1 MADCMTQQVTTE
13 GASADA
19 ANAVAISS
27 PHITQVR
34 VPRRDDG
41 RWMALGSMV
50 GAILGKFVNKDQID
64 KAEEAEGVWRQLT
77 DKMREVGEEE
87 FTTHAQALREC
98 TDGIW
103 QAFCDYVLCGYKPDY
118 SGILS
123 RVRADA
129 ALVTV
134 SKKAEACRTAKR
146 YNVGVNANVMTDLLR
161 AEILATVGAASAARE
176 SERQMM
182 WKANTELLG
191 NAAVR
196 FEQAYLGRID
206 MGAKLMSSAGENYAY
221 LAESLR
227 RTAEKNV
234 SDMAALGAAL
244 AIMLPVLFNTTGCPP
259 DADCGCT
266 EDPPP
271 DPDPDPDPD
280 PPPDP

>member
-64 KAEEAEGVWRQLT
+64 KAEDAEDTWRHLT

-118 SGILS
+118 SGILT

-129 ALVTV
+129 AMVTV

-182 WKANTELLG
+182 WKVNFDLTRQAAIDFETAYRQRLMLG
-191 NAAVR
+191 ADLVA
-196 FEQAYLGRID
+196 
-206 MGAKLMSSAGENYAY
+206 SAGQNYAF

-227 RTAEKNV
+227 RTAEKST
-234 SDMAALGAAL
+234 SDWGTLGTMLALL
-244 AIMLPVLFNTTGCPP
+244 ISILTDSGCPW
-259 DADCGCT
+259 DSDCGCSGDGDSGSMT
-266 EDPPP
+266 QPIGS
-271 DPDPDPDPD
+271 
-280 PPPDP
+280 